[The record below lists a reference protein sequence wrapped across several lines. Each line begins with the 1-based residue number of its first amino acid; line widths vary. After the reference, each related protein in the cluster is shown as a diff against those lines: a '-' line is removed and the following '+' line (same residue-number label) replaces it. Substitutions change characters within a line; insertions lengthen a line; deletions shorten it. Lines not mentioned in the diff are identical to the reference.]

1 MIGIFALLVIKL
13 EWFLR
18 SALIHRSI
26 LAEIL
31 GEAEMA
37 PILVY
42 STLVD
47 TCRSLGTIDRRLK
60 VSASNRSELRLSNFN
75 LVTGFPLLEAIE
87 LLYISNKI

>member
-37 PILVY
+37 PILVS
-42 STLVD
+42 STFMD
-47 TCRSLGTIDRRLK
+47 TCRSLGAIVRRLEI
-60 VSASNRSELRLSNFN
+60 AATHRSELRLSNLN
-75 LVTGFPLLEAIE
+75 LVTDFPLLEAIE